1 MKRKALIPTDLT
13 FDDAQVANL
22 RPPGGGGSTRQCTYP
37 RNIERTCLFNIKLY
51 MHRLAWHNVDMSR

>member
-22 RPPGGGGSTRQCTYP
+22 RPPGGGGFHTP
-37 RNIERTCLFNIKLY
+37 VHVPKE
-51 MHRLAWHNVDMSR
+51 H